1 MAENQ
6 GDNPTMIHDRNLPAS
21 IANVNQALEA
31 VAHHDPKQISFV
43 KWADAICPGGKF
55 VAKING
61 ITVRPDG
68 VHYASHAGAEIATHT
83 LAPILSRL
91 AVAAH
96 DARAAKPASA
106 KG

>member
-1 MAENQ
+1 MEENQ

-31 VAHHDPKQISFV
+31 VARRDPKQFSFV

-55 VAKING
+55 VAKIHG

-68 VHYASHAGAEIATHT
+68 VHYASHAGAEIATDK

-91 AVAAH
+91 AVQAH
-96 DARAAKPASA
+96 DARARKPVAA